1 MSSNNLDTTYLD
13 GDKMVEK
20 LVEIGGLFDFYGKL
34 LTEKQYLVIKLYY
47 LEDLSLVEIGDE
59 INVTRQGI
67 FDLLKRAEQ
76 NLYKYE
82 ESLGLVNKFH
92 SSHEYIKNII
102 KISRELEEIAEKEN
116 YHGIGQRAM
125 AISNIGKKILNDSQ
139 EVVD

>member
-1 MSSNNLDTTYLD
+1 MI
-13 GDKMVEK
+13 EK
-20 LVEIGGLFDFYGKL
+20 LVEIGVLFDFYGKL

-47 LEDLSLVEIGDE
+47 LEDLSLAEIGNE

-82 ESLGLVNKFH
+82 EILGLVDKFN
-92 SSHEYIKNII
+92 SSHENIREILEISKGIRKIAEEENLNNII
-102 KISRELEEIAEKEN
+102 EKSKMIN
-116 YHGIGQRAM
+116 NLG
-125 AISNIGKKILNDSQ
+125 NIILNYSQ